1 MIINYYFCG
10 EIAGGTSAGMLMY
23 VIMLGKLVVCQ
34 NTYNFIWFLIYG
46 GGFINS
52 AIVALSNRFDNL
64 GG

>member
-1 MIINYYFCG
+1 MLNSRVGYCLIIINYYICG

-46 GGFINS
+46 GRIY
-52 AIVALSNRFDNL
+52 
-64 GG
+64 

>member
-23 VIMLGKLVVCQ
+23 VIVLGNLVICQ

-46 GGFINS
+46 S
-52 AIVALSNRFDNL
+52 RVY
-64 GG
+64 

>member
-1 MIINYYFCG
+1 MLNNSVAELRIINYYLCG

-46 GGFINS
+46 GR
-52 AIVALSNRFDNL
+52 VY
-64 GG
+64 